1 MLRAVGTEKASEIIE
16 YLLNSLLSAS
26 DETIFGNTF
35 FEPIARI
42 VSGGK
47 VSGAEGVDFE
57 VHKNNRIS
65 AYAVKSGT
73 HWGNASQKK
82 RINDE
87 FSSLRS
93 RLYKMYMQFDA
104 VIGHGYGTQKNEPN
118 SKRIFRDV
126 SGQAFWK
133 VITDDPYFY
142 LKLIKIMKDEPQ
154 KHKIAFKKEWDATIN
169 KFTQEFIS
177 DFCNP
182 EFKIDWEKLCQ
193 FVSEED
199 NQLRET
205 IRRKYKIKNQKSK

>member
-1 MLRAVGTEKASEIIE
+1 MNNSYNLEKIVAEHLDNFYKARLQKIQTLNLRKKIIRKNPYLLRAVGTEKASEIIE

-126 SGQAFWK
+126 
-133 VITDDPYFY
+133 
-142 LKLIKIMKDEPQ
+142 
-154 KHKIAFKKEWDATIN
+154 
-169 KFTQEFIS
+169 
-177 DFCNP
+177 
-182 EFKIDWEKLCQ
+182 
-193 FVSEED
+193 
-199 NQLRET
+199 
-205 IRRKYKIKNQKSK
+205 

>member
-1 MLRAVGTEKASEIIE
+1 E
-16 YLLNSLLSAS
+16 
-26 DETIFGNTF
+26 
-35 FEPIARI
+35 
-42 VSGGK
+42 
-47 VSGAEGVDFE
+47 
-57 VHKNNRIS
+57 
-65 AYAVKSGT
+65 
-73 HWGNASQKK
+73 
-82 RINDE
+82 
-87 FSSLRS
+87 
-93 RLYKMYMQFDA
+93 
-104 VIGHGYGTQKNEPN
+104 
-118 SKRIFRDV
+118 
-126 SGQAFWK
+126 
-133 VITDDPYFY
+133 ITDDPDFY